1 VALAE
6 EVAER
11 TGAAVNRARAEAA
24 LHDSENRLRMAIES
38 AQLGTWDWHLITNRC
53 FRMRVD
59 KAMFGLPPNAESSV
73 EVFFAGLHPDER
85 ERLEQLMQRAL
96 NPVSSGKPAAASMT

>member
-1 VALAE
+1 
-6 EVAER
+6 
-11 TGAAVNRARAEAA
+11 
-24 LHDSENRLRMAIES
+24 
-38 AQLGTWDWHLITNRC
+38 
-53 FRMRVD
+53 MRVD